1 MSRTLQELIEKAR
14 QVPMTPDEIEEQR
27 VSFAFGNANYEDRR
41 VTRDRVASCSLSM
54 RRANRCFESLAG

>member
-14 QVPMTPDEIEEQR
+14 QVQMTPQEKEEQR

-41 VTRDRVASCSLSM
+41 VTRDRVARCSVSLNKTM
-54 RRANRCFESLAG
+54 NRAKG